1 MMQQPILS
9 YPDGLDSPQFRREF
23 AAILDAPLIAGN
35 RIHNL
40 ENGKEI
46 LPAMLEAIRAA
57 ERSITFETYVYWSGT
72 VGREFAYAFAERAR
86 AGVQVHAIIDW
97 FGSQDIDPALIDIM
111 TDAGVAVVRY
121 HPVAWTVPTPWRL
134 NNRTHRKLLII
145 DGRIGFTGGVGI
157 ADPWAGDAQDPE
169 HWRDS
174 HYRCEGP
181 LVAAL
186 QSVFL
191 DNWVQ
196 TTGRLLQGDAY
207 FPPLQAVGD
216 SAAQV
221 FSSSPRGGGDSMLL
235 MYLMLIA
242 AAQRSIDL
250 ASAYFVPDTPAI
262 TALVDAMRRGVQVR
276 IIVPGPHIDFK
287 VVRRASRAN
296 WRELLE
302 AGALIHEFQPTTHHR
317 KALVV
322 DRAVLSIGSTNFD
335 QRSFW
340 LNDEASVNVFDHGIA
355 ARAAEVFEQDLA
367 RSRRITLQMWQ
378 QRPRREKLL
387 ERTASILSPIL

>member
-1 MMQQPILS
+1 
-9 YPDGLDSPQFRREF
+9 
-23 AAILDAPLIAGN
+23 
-35 RIHNL
+35 
-40 ENGKEI
+40 
-46 LPAMLEAIRAA
+46 
-57 ERSITFETYVYWSGT
+57 
-72 VGREFAYAFAERAR
+72 
-86 AGVQVHAIIDW
+86 
-97 FGSQDIDPALIDIM
+97 
-111 TDAGVAVVRY
+111 VAVVRY